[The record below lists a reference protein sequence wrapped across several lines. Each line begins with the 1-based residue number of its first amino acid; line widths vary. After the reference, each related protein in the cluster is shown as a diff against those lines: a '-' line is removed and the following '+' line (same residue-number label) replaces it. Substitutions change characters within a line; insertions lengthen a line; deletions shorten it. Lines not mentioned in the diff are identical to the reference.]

1 MKIILL
7 LILLINVNII
17 SQDTM
22 DKINLILNETKA
34 KYAPDKRTVLFDIKF
49 ELNDNN
55 LILKGETTKSEALNE
70 LIEKLLNDK
79 FNVKNEVEILPS
91 KKLEGK
97 IYGIINLSVANLRT
111 EPKHPAELATQALL
125 GTKVKVL
132 KEYEDWYLVQT
143 PDEYLSWVDNFG
155 IELFNE
161 EEYINWNNSEKLIYS
176 NVYGIVRETTDN
188 NSLPVSDV
196 VAGNILLIINE
207 EENHYFVSFPDGRK
221 GYLNKKELKYYSE
234 WLTSFDFNSEK
245 IIETAKQYMGV
256 PYLWGGTSIKGFDC
270 SGFTKTV
277 FFLNGILLPRDASQ
291 QIFVGELVDD
301 KKEFNNLLPGDL
313 VYFGYKATEERKERI
328 THVGIYMG
336 DYKFIHAA
344 GRVKINSFDKN
355 SPLFSEFR
363 YNTYIRSKRILSS
376 INKNGVI
383 SLENHES
390 YK

>member
-155 IELFNE
+155 IVLFNE
-161 EEYINWNNSEKLIYS
+161 EEFINWNNSEKLIYS

-234 WLTSFDFNSEK
+234 WLTSFDFNREK